1 MRNKKY
7 KKIHYNDIKVGDIVK
22 IKAGM
27 NIPVDGLVIKGSGIT
42 TNESAMTG
50 EPEEL

>member
-1 MRNKKY
+1 
-7 KKIHYNDIKVGDIVK
+7 VK

-27 NIPVDGLVIKGSGIT
+27 NIPVDGLVIKGSGVM

-50 EPEEL
+50 EPNELNKDTLE

>member
-1 MRNKKY
+1 L
-7 KKIHYNDIKVGDIVK
+7 KVGDICK

-27 NIPVDGLVIKGSGIT
+27 DIPADGVIIKATGVT

-50 EPEEL
+50 ESIELKKESVD